1 MILTVAELRQ
11 YITTDET
18 DQVLEGKLQALELL
32 IRAYTNNNFQVRAF
46 RAVAVAV
53 SEGNRL
59 LFNSPIP
66 FKAGDTLQITESDF
80 MPGELVTVASIFLV
94 DESGNYLV
102 NEEGKY
108 LTPGFPG
115 YSVTVN
121 EELTDESG
129 VVVTKVKYP
138 TDIKMG
144 IVNLMKWELDNRE
157 KVGVASESISRH
169 SVTYVDQTGDNTVM
183 GYPVALMGFLKPY
196 RKARF
201 GRGIRV

>member
-1 MILTVAELRQ
+1 MILTVAELRK
-11 YITTDET
+11 YITTEDD
-18 DQVLEGKLQALELL
+18 DQMLEAKLQALELL

-53 SEGNRL
+53 AEGRKL
-59 LFNSPIP
+59 LFNSTVP
-66 FKAGDTLQITESDF
+66 FKVGDTIQITESDF
-80 MPGELVTVASIFLV
+80 MQDELVTVETVEESSITV
-94 DESGNYLV
+94 SG
-102 NEEGKY
+102 
-108 LTPGFPG
+108 
-115 YSVTVN
+115 
-121 EELTDESG
+121 ELSDESG

-138 TDIKMG
+138 MDVKMG
-144 IVNLMKWELDNRE
+144 IVNLMKWELNNRE

-169 SVTYVDQTGDNTVM
+169 SVTYVDQTGENTIM

>member
-1 MILTVAELRQ
+1 MILTVAELKK
-11 YITTDET
+11 YINTDET
-18 DQVLEGKLQALELL
+18 EQVLEAKLQALELL

-46 RAVAVAV
+46 RAVAVAS
-53 SEGNRL
+53 SEGNKL

-80 MPGELVTVASIFLV
+80 MQDDLVTVLSVEGSSITV
-94 DESGNYLV
+94 SG
-102 NEEGKY
+102 
-108 LTPGFPG
+108 
-115 YSVTVN
+115 
-121 EELTDESG
+121 ELSDESG

-138 TDIKMG
+138 MDVKMG

-169 SVTYVDQTGDNTVM
+169 SVTYVDQTGDNTIM

>member
-1 MILTVAELRQ
+1 MILTVSELRQ
-11 YITTDET
+11 HITTDESEL
-18 DQVLEGKLQALELL
+18 VLEGKLQALEFL

-46 RAVAVAV
+46 RAVAVAT
-53 SEGNRL
+53 SNGNKL

-66 FKAGDTLQITESDF
+66 FKVGDTLQITESDF
-80 MPGELVTVASIFLV
+80 MQDELFTVSAV
-94 DESGNYLV
+94 DES
-102 NEEGKY
+102 
-108 LTPGFPG
+108 
-115 YSVTVN
+115 SITVIG
-121 EELTDESG
+121 EVIDESG

-138 TDIKMG
+138 MDVKMG
-144 IVNLMKWELDNRE
+144 VVNLMKWELDNRE
-157 KVGVASESISRH
+157 KVGVASETISRH